1 MKPTTQNSRVAGFAT
16 VDFLIVAVII
26 LIIVTYAWTAVM
38 HAQRWQ
44 AREGAAQQF
53 ASFVERA
60 RSDSMR
66 RRATDARQMAQITV
80 LNESYY
86 SVTIDQ
92 DGDGALDIPRVV
104 NLQGQQLTIDGPYPR
119 TYMFDRS
126 GKAVDSNGNAVQQTV
141 VTIANRSGKSVV
153 KVSDDDKAPSAPS
166 QGDSS
171 KK

>member
-1 MKPTTQNSRVAGFAT
+1 MKPKTNNRRADGFAT

-38 HAQRWQ
+38 QAQRWQ

-60 RSDSMR
+60 RSDSSR

-80 LNESYY
+80 LNESFY

-92 DGDGALDIPRVV
+92 DGDGALDVPRVV
-104 NLQGQQLTIDGPYPR
+104 DLQGQQLTIDGPYPR
-119 TYMFDRS
+119 TYMFDKS
-126 GKAVDSNGNAVQQTV
+126 GKAVDSSGNAVPQTV
-141 VTIANRSGKSVV
+141 VTIGNKSGKSVV
-153 KVSDDDKAPSAPS
+153 KVSDDDKAPAAPV
-166 QGDSS
+166 QVDNS